1 MVFSRAGV
9 RIIYGSGVWRTS
21 SLFIHFFSPKAVS
34 RIKTFAI
41 VKTNVQNDGLLHE
54 NALKSAV
61 IPKMLAYFFLSQLY
75 FQRFRT
81 L

>member
-1 MVFSRAGV
+1 MEAGF
-9 RIIYGSGVWRTS
+9 GVPAAF
-21 SLFIHFFSPKAVS
+21 LYIFFSPKAVS

-61 IPKMLAYFFLSQLY
+61 ISKMLAYFFLSQLY